1 MGIASD
7 LGKGLIVMDLESIL
21 HRVLQEPTPEALWE
35 LQGALRVR
43 SADGSEDEARASSHA
58 LEAAGQFYLYLSE
71 LQSKTTA
78 REFSELASLLD
89 IGAVG
94 LVAVESLVTEGEKL
108 WEKVLLGGMGES
120 LMVLASRQYIKA
132 WAQETELVHR
142 RAAWYLF
149 GALWR
154 LSVECQPDLGAEQ
167 RQALIQALL
176 APSLEAETPVSAKIA
191 LLGRLF
197 QVLLLTYVLRAGL

>member
-1 MGIASD
+1 ME
-7 LGKGLIVMDLESIL
+7 LESIL
-21 HRVLQEPTPEALWE
+21 QQVLREPTPEALWE

-43 SADGSEDEARASSHA
+43 AAGASKDEARALSQA
-58 LEAAGQFYLYLSE
+58 LEAAGEFYLYLSE
-71 LQSKTTA
+71 LQSKSTA
-78 REFSELASLLD
+78 RQFSELASLLD
-89 IGAVG
+89 MGAVC
-94 LVAVESLVTEGEKL
+94 LVAVENLVTEGEKL
-108 WEKVLLGGMGES
+108 WEKVLLGGVGES

-142 RAAWYLF
+142 RVAWYLF

-154 LSVECQPDLGAEQ
+154 LSAECQPELAPER

-176 APSLEAETPVSAKIA
+176 APSLEAETPVPAKIA

-197 QVLLLTYVLRAGL
+197 QVLILTYILQADL

>member
-1 MGIASD
+1 MG
-7 LGKGLIVMDLESIL
+7 LQSIL
-21 HRVLQEPTPEALWE
+21 RQVLQEPTPEALWE

-43 SADGSEDEARASSHA
+43 AAGASEGEARALRHA
-58 LEAAGQFYLYLSE
+58 LEAAGEFYFYLSE

-94 LVAVESLVTEGEKL
+94 LVALENLVAEGEGL
-108 WEKVLLGGMGES
+108 WEKVLLGGLGES

-142 RAAWYLF
+142 QAAWYLS

-154 LSVECQPDLGAEQ
+154 LSVECQPDLAAER

-176 APSLEAETPVSAKIA
+176 APSLEAGTPVPAKIA

-197 QVLLLTYVLRAGL
+197 QVLLLTHVLRAG

>member
-1 MGIASD
+1 MS
-7 LGKGLIVMDLESIL
+7 LESIL
-21 HRVLQEPTPEALWE
+21 HRVLKEPTPEALWE

-43 SADGSEDEARASSHA
+43 ATSASEDEAQALNHA
-58 LEAAGQFYLYLSE
+58 LEAASEFYLYLSE
-71 LQSKTTA
+71 FQSKTTA
-78 REFSELASLLD
+78 RQFSELASLLD

-94 LVAVESLVTEGEKL
+94 LVAIESLVTEGEKL
-108 WEKVLLGGMGES
+108 LEKVLLGGIGES

-149 GALWR
+149 GALWQ
-154 LSVECQPDLGAEQ
+154 LSVECQPALGAEQ

-176 APSLEAETPVSAKIA
+176 SPSLEADTPMPAKIA

-197 QVLLLTYVLRAGL
+197 QVLLLTYVLRVSL